1 MAKLSTKL
9 FSTALPSKFERVND
23 YQMLYNHN
31 IEESEADGVSG
42 YSYDSL
48 EVDLV
53 SYPITSNLIFKTL
66 IEEIYPVSVENKL
79 RNDYESAKLGIVGQ
93 DKEQAYLEFLTR
105 RKAIHVMVEQD
116 CEENGIEL

>member
-79 RNDYESAKLGIVGQ
+79 RNDYESAV
-93 DKEQAYLEFLTR
+93 
-105 RKAIHVMVEQD
+105 
-116 CEENGIEL
+116 NGIEPIEKKQPYLDFLQSRKDLHDMVENDCIINGIPL